1 MAAVSEDKPAVPPA
15 TNLGAGTRYGW
26 LGLVGHAI
34 PWAIIIV
41 FFYMAGGYLS
51 LGTQVLIWI
60 LFALSLDLA
69 LGYAGI
75 VTLGQAAFFGI
86 GAYAAGLFAI
96 HVSPDPILGHLAA
109 IVVAALFGLITG
121 AMILHTT
128 GVTFLMLTLAI
139 VSILFEY
146 ANQAR
151 SLTGG
156 DDGLQGMTVN
166 PIFGVF
172 EFNIFGETAYVYA
185 AVVLFIWFLISWR
198 IVHSP
203 FGRSL
208 DGIRQNT
215 RRMRAVG
222 TPVWWRLLAVYTLSA
237 AMAGSAGALSAHAT
251 RFVGLSVLS
260 LLTSGIVTVMLIL
273 GGTRRLYGAFVG
285 AAVYYLV
292 QDETAQ
298 DQSLLLGACGRADVD
313 CDGSV
318 PGRRLVGPGARRSA
332 TISAPAPAH
341 GCPMNAPLALSV
353 RGLCKSFG
361 ALVVAQSIDVDLVP
375 GARVGLIG
383 PNGAGKTTFVNL
395 LTGFLHPD
403 AGTISL
409 GWCFDRD
416 DAT

>member
-1 MAAVSEDKPAVPPA
+1 MTIATRDKPASAPPA
-15 TNLGAGTRYGW
+15 TGLGALAASSW
-26 LGLVGHAI
+26 LALVGHAL
-34 PWAIIIV
+34 PWAIIIG
-41 FFYMAGGYLS
+41 FYFTAGGYLS

-75 VTLGQAAFFGI
+75 VTLGQAAFFGL

-96 HVSPDPILGHLAA
+96 HVSSDPLLGHLAA
-109 IVVAALFGLITG
+109 IVIAALFGLVSG
-121 AMILHTT
+121 ALILHTT

-156 DDGLQGMTVN
+156 DDGLQGVKIN
-166 PIFGVF
+166 PIFGAF

-208 DGIRQNT
+208 DGIRQNA
-215 RRMRAVG
+215 RRMRAIG
-222 TPVWWRLLAVYTLSA
+222 TPVWWRLLAIYTLSA

-292 QDETAQ
+292 QDATARI
-298 DQSLLLGACGRADVD
+298 SPYFWEFVVGMMLIATVLFLEGGLLDLGAV
-313 CDGSV
+313 
-318 PGRRLVGPGARRSA
+318 GRRMFERLRGRRD
-332 TISAPAPAH
+332 
-341 GCPMNAPLALSV
+341 G
-353 RGLCKSFG
+353 R
-361 ALVVAQSIDVDLVP
+361 
-375 GARVGLIG
+375 
-383 PNGAGKTTFVNL
+383 
-395 LTGFLHPD
+395 
-403 AGTISL
+403 
-409 GWCFDRD
+409 
-416 DAT
+416 